1 VPQYQ
6 NKLEETFLMTPLTLS
21 IALSLLLSGSNGSFE
36 QSLSRP
42 IAQSAIQRITNGSQ
56 LTLLGAQAKYRTY
69 ANARFGYS
77 ISYPAGILIP
87 QGEPDNHDGQV
98 FRSRDG
104 KAEMRVF
111 GRYNVQNET
120 LRSAFNASVAG
131 EGGSGREVT
140 YKLLKGNFYVV
151 SGRQNGK
158 IFYEKTMLKGDTFKT
173 FMIEYDESESATYD
187 SITSRVARSFV
198 G

>member
-1 VPQYQ
+1 
-6 NKLEETFLMTPLTLS
+6 LSPLAS
-21 IALSLLLSGSNGSFE
+21 
-36 QSLSRP
+36 
-42 IAQSAIQRITNGSQ
+42 
-56 LTLLGAQAKYRTY
+56 QAKYRTY
-69 ANARFGYS
+69 SNARFGYS

-87 QGEPDNHDGQV
+87 QGESDNGDGQI
-98 FRSRDG
+98 FRSSDG
-104 KAEMRVF
+104 KAEMRAF

-120 LRSAFNASVAG
+120 LRSAFNAAVAG

-140 YKLLKGNFYVV
+140 YKLLRGNFYVV

-173 FMIEYDESESATYD
+173 FMIEYDESERATYD
-187 SITSRVARSFV
+187 SITSRIVRSFI